1 MAKQQA
7 SRVSSRKAAAG
18 GDLTDKPWPWIL
30 LALNPLFIVN
40 GVHTIDFYIKAIWI
54 SLVLVFT
61 FWFTRNK
68 QQQREKGP
76 VSFNVME
83 LMWLGYMLWGVL
95 SLLWVQSPVLTFE
108 RLVYLGY
115 PIAAYIVG
123 KQTYFWRST
132 TFWNVYA
139 GVALLVGLIGICM
152 WLFSGTPFGFDWIM
166 SAGRPSSTLSYRAYA
181 GTYMVTTLPFLLW
194 FMFSKHIKSPGHF
207 TFVAISFS
215 FTLLFLIY
223 ARARSGWIGLIVSFV
238 VMAVLTV
245 MYQIRAQQGEETAR
259 RFERMFYAGL
269 LGLAVLFGLG
279 IAVVLMNKDL
289 AVISSFM
296 LGTVVVIAGL
306 AAIGAIIGAVILG
319 WNDMK
324 YKPALA
330 AVILFTVVMSFQ
342 NSNEHLRNVDT
353 NPQTIVGTGKETLS
367 GAVSTILDILRS
379 GSSDRVGFWQISR
392 RMVFE
397 KSIRGQYEG
406 PGGMPHWVLGVGQN
420 QWPIWVPLYSDI
432 LHSLG
437 AEVHNDWIQAFVEGG
452 PVGFFFWIGFTLS
465 LIYYAWR
472 GRRNPIMVAVMG
484 CVFAWIFSTQTDFL
498 TARIYG
504 ALWIGG
510 IAAIAWGEARPR
522 SVFSLGSLQPLPV
535 FRIAAGI
542 FFLWLGAAYAITMWA
557 DRQIYTALVYGRPP
571 IDQLVATIF
580 PLQKSGE
587 NQPEED
593 KFLMGTTSNRGIF
606 DYSYGVGKYLI
617 FSPITD
623 LSRAIARMDP
633 TKGKPEVVNM
643 VQKKISKEVLEVHPF
658 NYSALAMLADI
669 NAKQNNLKES
679 IEYNKRYLAIRPAD
693 FNMWMFLS
701 QTQLTVGDS
710 LEAAKSAYKAME
722 IAPDVLRV
730 QQFWQIRFTSE
741 YRDQVLKLHSANKE
755 QQ

>member
-7 SRVSSRKAAAG
+7 YRVPSKKAAASG
-18 GDLTDKPWPWIL
+18 ELLDKPWAWIL

-54 SLVLVFT
+54 SFVLVLAFFFT
-61 FWFTRNK
+61 QNK
-68 QQQREKGP
+68 QRENKP
-76 VSFNVME
+76 ISFNVME
-83 LMWLGYMLWGVL
+83 LMWLGYMLWGVA

-115 PIAAYIVG
+115 PMAAYIIG

-152 WLFSGTPFGFDWIM
+152 WLFSGTEFIGFDWIM

-181 GTYMVTTLPFLLW
+181 GTFMVTTLPFLLW
-194 FMFSKHIKSPGHF
+194 FMFSRHIKSAGHF
-207 TFVAISFS
+207 TFAALSFS
-215 FTLLFLIY
+215 FTLLFLVY
-223 ARARSGWIGLIVSFV
+223 ARARSGWMGLAVSFV
-238 VMAVLTV
+238 VMAILTV
-245 MYQIRAQQGEETAR
+245 IYQIRAQQGEEKAR
-259 RFERMFYAGL
+259 KIERMFYAGL
-269 LGLAVLFGLG
+269 LGIAVLFGLA
-279 IAVVLMNKDL
+279 IALVLMNKAL
-289 AVISSFM
+289 AGVSYMM
-296 LGTVVVIAGL
+296 LVAVVGVVVL
-306 AAIGAIIGAVILG
+306 ASIGAVVGALVLG
-319 WNDMK
+319 LKDVK
-324 YKPALA
+324 YKPILA
-330 AVILFTVVMSFQ
+330 VVAAFTIGMSFMD
-342 NSNEHLRNVDT
+342 SNEHLRNVDT

-379 GSSDRVGFWQISR
+379 GSSDRVVFWQISR
-392 RMVFE
+392 RMAFE
-397 KSIRGQYEG
+397 KSVRGQYEG

-472 GRRNPIMVAVMG
+472 GRHSPIAVAVMG
-484 CVFAWIFSTQTDFL
+484 CIFAWIFSTQTDFL

-510 IAAIAWGEARPR
+510 IAAIAWGESRIRP
-522 SVFSLGSLQPLPV
+522 VFSLGSLRPTPV
-535 FRIAAGI
+535 FRLAAGV

-571 IDQLVATIF
+571 IDQLVGQIF
-580 PLQKSGE
+580 SLKSGA

-593 KFLMGTTSNRGIF
+593 KFLLGTVPDKGFLNY
-606 DYSYGVGKYLI
+606 DYGVGKYLI

-633 TKGKPEVVNM
+633 TKSRPEVINM
-643 VQKKISKEVLEVHPF
+643 VQTKISKEVLKVHPF
-658 NYSALAMLADI
+658 NYSALALLTDI
-669 NAKQNNLKES
+669 NVKQKHFAEAV
-679 IEYNKRYLAIRPAD
+679 EYNKRYLEIRPTD
-693 FNMWMFLS
+693 YNMWMFLS
-701 QTQLTVGDS
+701 QTQLTMGDS
-710 LEAAKSAYKAME
+710 LNAAQSAYKAME
-722 IAPDVLRV
+722 LAPDVLMV
-730 QQFWQIRFTSE
+730 QQFWQTRFTSE
-741 YRDQVLKLHSANKE
+741 YRDQVLKLHSKNQE

>member
-7 SRVSSRKAAAG
+7 YRVPSKKAAASG
-18 GDLTDKPWPWIL
+18 EVIDKPWPWIL

-54 SLVLVFT
+54 SAVLVMT
-61 FWFTRNK
+61 FWFTRSK
-68 QQQREKGP
+68 QREQKQM
-76 VSFNVME
+76 SFNVME

-115 PIAAYIVG
+115 PMAAYIVG

-152 WLFSGTPFGFDWIM
+152 WLFSGYGFIGFDWIM

-194 FMFSKHIKSPGHF
+194 FMFSRHIKSAAHF
-207 TFVAISFS
+207 TFVATSFS

-223 ARARSGWIGLIVSFV
+223 ARARSGWMGLAASFV

-245 MYQIRAQQGEETAR
+245 IYQIRSQHGEEKAR
-259 RFERMFYAGL
+259 KLERLFYGAL
-269 LGLAVLFGLG
+269 LGIAVLFGLA
-279 IAVVLMNKDL
+279 IAVVLMNKNL
-289 AVISSFM
+289 AVVSSFL
-296 LGTVVVIAGL
+296 LGVVIAVTVLISVG
-306 AAIGAIIGAVILG
+306 AIGGAVVLG
-319 WNDMK
+319 WNDIK

-330 AVILFTVVMSFQ
+330 VIILFTAIMSFQ
-342 NSNEHLRNVDT
+342 DSNEHLRNVDT

-367 GAVSTILDILRS
+367 GALSTIIDILRS
-379 GSSDRVGFWQISR
+379 GSSDRVVFWQISR
-392 RMVFE
+392 RMMFE

-472 GRRNPIMVAVMG
+472 GRRSPITVAVMG

-510 IAAIAWGEARPR
+510 IAAIAWGEARVRP
-522 SVFSLGSLQPLPV
+522 VFSFGS
-535 FRIAAGI
+535 FRPSPAFRLAAGI

-557 DRQIYTALVYGRPP
+557 DRKIYTALVYGTPP
-571 IDQLVATIF
+571 IDQLVGTIF
-580 PLQKSGE
+580 SLKSSGS
-587 NQPEED
+587 EED
-593 KFLMGTTSNRGIF
+593 KFLLGTVPDKGFINY
-606 DYSYGVGKYLI
+606 DYGVGKYLI

-623 LSRAIARMDP
+623 LSRAIARMDQ
-633 TKGKPEVVNM
+633 TKSKPEVVNM
-643 VQKKISKEVLEVHPF
+643 VQKKISKEVLKVHPF
-658 NYSALAMLADI
+658 NFSALALLTDI
-669 NAKQNNLKES
+669 DVKQKNYAES
-679 IEYNKRYLAIRPAD
+679 IEYNKRYLEIRPTD
-693 FNMWMFLS
+693 YNMWMFLS
-701 QTQLTVGDS
+701 QTQLTMGDS
-710 LEAAKSAYKAME
+710 LNGAKSAYRAME
-722 IAPDVLRV
+722 IAPDVLQV
-730 QQFWQIRFTSE
+730 QQFWQTRFTSE
-741 YRDQVLKLHSANKE
+741 YRDQVLKLHSTNRE
-755 QQ
+755 QR

>member
-7 SRVSSRKAAAG
+7 YRVPSKKAAASG
-18 GDLTDKPWPWIL
+18 EVIDKPWPWIL

-54 SLVLVFT
+54 SAVLVLT

-68 QQQREKGP
+68 QREQKQM
-76 VSFNVME
+76 SFNVME

-108 RLVYLGY
+108 RLAYLGY
-115 PIAAYIVG
+115 PMAAYIVG

-152 WLFSGTPFGFDWIM
+152 WLFSGHGFIGFDWIM

-194 FMFSKHIKSPGHF
+194 FMFSRHIKSTAHF
-207 TFVAISFS
+207 TFVATSFS

-223 ARARSGWIGLIVSFV
+223 ARARSGWMGLAASFV
-238 VMAVLTV
+238 AMAVLTV
-245 MYQIRAQQGEETAR
+245 IYQIRAQHGEEKAR
-259 RFERMFYAGL
+259 KLERIFYGAL
-269 LGLAVLFGLG
+269 LGIAVLFGLA
-279 IAVVLMNKDL
+279 IVVVLMNKNL
-289 AVISSFM
+289 AVVSSFL
-296 LGTVVVIAGL
+296 LGVVIAVTVL
-306 AAIGAIIGAVILG
+306 ISVGAIAGAVILG
-319 WNDMK
+319 WNDIK

-330 AVILFTVVMSFQ
+330 VIILFTAIMSVQ
-342 NSNEHLRNVDT
+342 DSNEHLRNVDT

-367 GAVSTILDILRS
+367 GALSTIIDILRS
-379 GSSDRVGFWQISR
+379 GSSDRVVFWQISR
-392 RMVFE
+392 RMMFE

-472 GRRNPIMVAVMG
+472 GRRSPITVAVMG

-510 IAAIAWGEARPR
+510 IAAIAWGEARVRP
-522 SVFSLGSLQPLPV
+522 VFSLGS
-535 FRIAAGI
+535 FRPSPAFRLAAGI

-557 DRQIYTALVYGRPP
+557 DRKIYTALVNGTPP
-571 IDQLVATIF
+571 IDQLVGTIF
-580 PLQKSGE
+580 SLKGSG
-587 NQPEED
+587 PAED
-593 KFLMGTTSNRGIF
+593 KFLLTTVPDKGFINY
-606 DYSYGVGKYLI
+606 DYGVGKYLI

-633 TKGKPEVVNM
+633 TKSKPEVVNM
-643 VQKKISKEVLEVHPF
+643 VQTKISKEVLKVHPF
-658 NYSALAMLADI
+658 NFSALALLTDI
-669 NAKQNNLKES
+669 NFKQKNYAES
-679 IEYNKRYLAIRPAD
+679 AEYNKRYLEIRPVD
-693 FNMWMFLS
+693 YNMWMFLS
-701 QTQLTVGDS
+701 QTQLTMGDS
-710 LEAAKSAYKAME
+710 LNGAKSAYRAME
-722 IAPDVLRV
+722 IAPDVLQV
-730 QQFWQIRFTSE
+730 QQFWQTRFTSE
-741 YRDQVLKLHSANKE
+741 YRDQVLKLHSTNRE
-755 QQ
+755 QR